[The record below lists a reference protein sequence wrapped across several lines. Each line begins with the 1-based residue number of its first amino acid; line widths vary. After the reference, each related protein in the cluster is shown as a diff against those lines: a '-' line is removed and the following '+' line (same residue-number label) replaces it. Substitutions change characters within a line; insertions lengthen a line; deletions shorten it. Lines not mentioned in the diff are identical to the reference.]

1 MKRYLGL
8 IAVFGLLGSVLI
20 LAGCTPLPL
29 TPVASGDLY
38 LVPMQAQGSLAT
50 PLATTCE
57 NCPEATLSALLTQ
70 EKNYS
75 DAQAAATAA
84 IMRADAQ
91 ATLNAS
97 SATLGAAQTQAQE
110 NANMIAAQVA
120 ATEAIVK
127 ANAQSTLIAAGSTQF
142 AARTQDAI
150 RQTQMVELATAGAQA
165 TLTQQNKDQIAAST
179 QTAVANNIAT
189 QTQSAAATS
198 QWYVDQVRQRE
209 EEFQSSLW
217 LLCPPIFIVV
227 VTLIVLLFLWRWM
240 TIREA
245 QQRLDAPPPEVIIVK
260 SEPRPLQDSSMSQ
273 NPLVKATPDHVGR
286 WLDEVKRK
294 LMTNRKDDDDLS
306 GR

>member
-1 MKRYLGL
+1 MKRHLGV
-8 IAVFGLLGSVLI
+8 IAVFALLVSL
-20 LAGCTPLPL
+20 LALTACTPLTM
-29 TPVASGDLY
+29 TPAASVDLF
-38 LVPMQAQGSLAT
+38 LVPVDAQQESLAT

-57 NCPEATLSALLTQ
+57 ACPEATLSALQTQ

-97 SATLGAAQTQAQE
+97 SATLGAALTQEQE
-110 NANMIAAQVA
+110 NVNIIAAQVA

-127 ANAQSTLIAAGSTQF
+127 ANAQSTLIAAGSTQS

-165 TLTQQNKDQIAAST
+165 TLVQQNKDQIAAST
-179 QTAVANNIAT
+179 QTAVANTIAT

-209 EEFQSSLW
+209 EEMQDSLW
-217 LLCPPIFIVV
+217 LWCPPIFIVV
-227 VTLIVLLFLWRWM
+227 LTLITLLFLWRWM
-240 TIREA
+240 TIREE
-245 QQRLDAPPPEVIIVK
+245 QQRLDAQPPDVIIVK
-260 SEPRPLQDSSMSQ
+260 SEPRPLEDSSMSQ
-273 NPLVKATPDHVGR
+273 APIVKAAPDNVGR

-294 LMTNRKDDDDLS
+294 LISNKKDDE
-306 GR
+306 